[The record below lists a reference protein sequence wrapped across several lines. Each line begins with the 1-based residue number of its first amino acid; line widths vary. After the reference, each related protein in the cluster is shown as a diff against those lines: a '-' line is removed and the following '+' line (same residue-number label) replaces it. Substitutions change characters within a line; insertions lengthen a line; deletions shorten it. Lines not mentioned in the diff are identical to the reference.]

1 MADHIAAA
9 EARATRLAWTV
20 GGSLAGVLL
29 LVVLLLGWNEQR
41 NALAFEMARG
51 ELLARQLED
60 QATRGFESS
69 GTALGA
75 LAGLLATAREPLNGR
90 ELAPLLSQAMTGLP
104 LLRSVALLDLDGR
117 VLASSV
123 AAEAG
128 LQLPLAALGPLP
140 PPGTQRIGPPQPGRG
155 LAALARG
162 GAGPRGLA
170 FVPLLRG
177 FQLTGG
183 RPLLLL
189 GVVNPD
195 AFGNYQE
202 GALQGEA
209 EGARALLLGYDG
221 RLLAASR
228 LVTQAPGDDLRWH
241 AVPHDQLAH
250 REHGA
255 LLGLGSTGTPQI
267 LAFRASRSL
276 PLVAVVEYPTDAAQA
291 RWWQTMRWPLTFG
304 VLGIALVLAAT
315 WVAWRS
321 LRARAR
327 ARALLDEAQA
337 RVAHSERELSVLVR
351 SVQNLLFR
359 TDAEGR
365 LTFVNRRWSTW
376 SGQPPEQAIGQRLR
390 DTVLPDDA
398 ARIDALFRPG
408 RRSVDQ
414 ARSAS
419 AVGIVLPGGEPRW
432 FDVAVMPLRDDSGV
446 IGFAGSA
453 ADVTD
458 RWRADQRLQ
467 QLNVEL
473 TVARDNAE
481 EASRAKSEFIANIS
495 HELRTPLQSIIGFS
509 ELGIVRAREQERLGS
524 MFCDIHG
531 AGHRML
537 ALVNDL
543 LDVAK
548 IDSTVGTF
556 HVERV
561 DLRRIVRGVAREL
574 QPLLERHRLDLR
586 MALGDLPLTAKVDPL
601 RIEQVVR
608 NVLANAIKFSP
619 KGAPIELT
627 AGVEDGLI
635 ALTVR
640 DHGPGV
646 PPAELEVIFEAFVQ
660 SSRTNDGAG
669 GTGLGLAICRKIVA
683 AHGGSIDAGNADGG
697 GACFTIRLPAR
708 ASAET
713 MPMPL

>member
-1 MADHIAAA
+1 MSTPIADA
-9 EARATRLAWTV
+9 ESRATRLAWAA
-20 GGSLAGVLL
+20 GGTLAAVLL
-29 LVVLLLGWNEQR
+29 LVALLLGWQERR

-69 GTALGA
+69 STALGA
-75 LAGLLATAREPLNGR
+75 LAGLLASAREPLNER
-90 ELAPLLSQAMTGLP
+90 QLAPLLSQAMPGLP
-104 LLRSVALLDLDGR
+104 LLRSVALVDLDGR

-123 AAEAG
+123 PQETG
-128 LQLPLAALGPLP
+128 LQLPLATLGPLP
-140 PPGTQRIGPPQPGRG
+140 ETGAVRIGPPLPGRG
-155 LAALARG
+155 LAALARH
-162 GAGPRGLA
+162 GASPRGLA

-177 FQLTGG
+177 LQLPGG

-189 GVVNPD
+189 GVMNPD

-202 GALQGEA
+202 SALQGEA

-228 LVTQAPGDDLRWH
+228 LVAPVPGDDLRWH
-241 AVPHDQLAH
+241 AVPRGQLARH
-250 REHGA
+250 EHGA
-255 LLGLGSTGTPQI
+255 LLGTGSSGTTQI

-276 PLVAVVEYPTDAAQA
+276 PLVAVVEYPVDAAQA
-291 RWWQTMRWPLTFG
+291 RWWQTMRWALAFG
-304 VLGIALVLAAT
+304 GLGIALVLAAT
-315 WVAWRS
+315 WVGCRS

-359 TDAEGR
+359 TDAQGR
-365 LTFVNRRWSTW
+365 ITFVNQRWAAW
-376 SGQPPEQAIGQRLR
+376 SGRTPEQTVGQRLR
-390 DTVLPDDA
+390 DTVLPADA
-398 ARIDALFRPG
+398 ARIDTLFQAGPG
-408 RRSVDQ
+408 DL
-414 ARSAS
+414 ARSAA
-419 AVGIVLPGGEPRW
+419 AVGIAVQRGEPRW
-432 FDVAVMPLRDDSGV
+432 LDIAVVPLRDRGQV
-446 IGFAGSA
+446 VGFAGSA
-453 ADVTD
+453 ADVSD
-458 RWRADQRLQ
+458 RWRAEQRLQ
-467 QLNVEL
+467 QLNGEL
-473 TVARDNAE
+473 TLARDNAE

-495 HELRTPLQSIIGFS
+495 HELRTPLQSIVGFS
-509 ELGIVRAREQERLGS
+509 ELGIVRAREHERLAG

-561 DLRRIVRGVAREL
+561 DLRRLVRGVAREL
-574 QPLLERHRLDLR
+574 QPLLDRQGLGLQL
-586 MALGDLPLTAKVDPL
+586 ALGELPLTAKVDPL
-601 RIEQVVR
+601 RIEQVLR

-619 KGAPIELT
+619 TGAAIELS
-627 AGVEDGLI
+627 ASVDDGLI
-635 ALTVR
+635 AIRVR

-646 PPAELEVIFEAFVQ
+646 PPAELEAIFEAFVQ
-660 SSRTNDGAG
+660 SSRTKDGSG
-669 GTGLGLAICRKIVA
+669 GTGLGLAICRKIVV
-683 AHGGSIDAGNADGG
+683 AHGGSIDAANAPGG
-697 GACFTIRLPAR
+697 GACFTLRLPAR